1 LIDKVEVHIPRGT
14 HFSDEFRRLYADI
27 RKRPGVD
34 PFRPARHYKRAGDLR
49 RFGYD
54 VILDVDCIRDRE
66 GNHKLEL
73 LDTGAMSYSQMQNE
87 IERVFDVDARKLILL
102 RVDLAVDVE
111 DVPVTWFMRHVRARW
126 KRFVCDIGRIE
137 SEAPE
142 YTRIGGLEPQTFYL
156 GKRPNCFRIYDKIAE
171 YRHQY
176 AQLTRRISDPAE
188 FLDFQTKY
196 GYPETGITLTRVE
209 RQIGGGRIPSQ
220 LETFGRLRWCASFN
234 PFDELEFYGGG
245 AVEPQITDCA
255 GATEYLA
262 GVGLRRLVEEWGIH
276 RLHTLVNEYSGGHA
290 SRIFRAYQQFL
301 PAEAGI
307 TAERLY
313 SLYQESVRRQVAA

>member
-1 LIDKVEVHIPRGT
+1 M
-14 HFSDEFRRLYADI
+14 
-27 RKRPGVD
+27 
-34 PFRPARHYKRAGDLR
+34 
-49 RFGYD
+49 
-54 VILDVDCIRDRE
+54 DCIRDGK

-73 LDTGAMSYSQMQNE
+73 LDTGTMGYSRMQNE
-87 IERVFDVDARKLILL
+87 INRVFDVDARKLILA
-102 RVDLAVDVE
+102 RVDLAADVE
-111 DVPVTWFMRHVRARW
+111 GVPVTWFMRHLRARW

-142 YTRIGGLEPQTFYL
+142 YTRIGGLESQTFYL

-188 FLDFQTKY
+188 LPDFQTKY
-196 GYPETGITLTRVE
+196 GYPKTGITLTRVE

-220 LETFGRLRWCASFN
+220 LETFGRLRWSASFN
-234 PFDELEFYGGG
+234 PFDELEFLGGG
-245 AVEPQITDCA
+245 ALEPQIMDCA
-255 GATEYLA
+255 GVTEYLA
-262 GVGLRRLVEEWGIH
+262 GVGLRRLAEEWGIH
-276 RLHTLVNEYSGGHA
+276 RLRSFVNKHSGGHA
-290 SRIFRAYQQFL
+290 SRIFRNYQQFL

-313 SLYQESVRRQVAA
+313 ALYRESVGRQLAE